1 MYDIVIIG
9 AGPAGLTAAI
19 YGIRAGLSVVVLE
32 SMMYGGQ
39 IAGTP
44 EVENYPSIQKISGW
58 QLAQNIYD
66 QAVAQGV
73 EVKFEAVEKIELGE
87 GNCGGIKTVV
97 TPFNRYECKTV
108 IIANGAK
115 RRLLGCPG
123 EEEFKGM
130 GVSYCATCDGAFFR
144 GKTTA
149 VVGGG
154 NTALEDSL
162 FLSNLCEKVYLIV
175 RKDKFRGEKRLAEAV
190 LARENIE
197 ILYSHVVDRIEGDGL
212 VSAVIVKDSG
222 GETKKLDVSAVFVAI
237 GMVPDNGAFA
247 DVVELDDAGY
257 IVADETCKTSC
268 AGIFAA
274 GDSRTKEVRQI
285 ITAASDGAVAA
296 VAAANLVNAEG

>member
-1 MYDIVIIG
+1 MYDILIIG

-19 YGIRAGLSVVVLE
+19 YGIRAGMSVLVLE

-58 QLAQNIYD
+58 QLAQNIYE
-66 QAVAQGV
+66 QAAAQGA
-73 EVKFEAVEKIELGE
+73 EIRFEAVTGIEENEK
-87 GNCGGIKTVV
+87 GIKTVI
-97 TPFNRYECKTV
+97 TPAGRYDCRTV

-123 EEEFKGM
+123 EEEYKGR

-144 GKTTA
+144 GKVTA

-175 RKDKFRGEKRLAEAV
+175 RKDRFRGEKRLADSI
-190 LARENIE
+190 LARDNIE
-197 ILYSHVVDRIEGDGL
+197 ILYSHVVESIKGDEL
-212 VSAVIVKDSG
+212 VTGVKVKDKEG
-222 GETKKLDVSAVFVAI
+222 KTKELSVSAVFVAI
-237 GMVPDNGAFA
+237 GMEPDNSLFSEFV
-247 DVVELDDAGY
+247 DIDEAGY
-257 IVADETCKTSC
+257 ITAGESCRTSRE
-268 AGIFAA
+268 GVFAA

-285 ITAASDGAVAA
+285 ITAAADGAVAA
-296 VAAANLVNAEG
+296 IAAANLVNGAGA

>member
-1 MYDIVIIG
+1 MYDILIIG

-19 YGIRAGLSVVVLE
+19 YGIRAGMSVLVLE
-32 SMMYGGQ
+32 AMMYGGQ

-58 QLAQNIYD
+58 QLAQNIYE
-66 QAVAQGV
+66 QAAAQGA
-73 EVKFEAVEKIELGE
+73 EIRFEGVTGIKEDE
-87 GNCGGIKTVV
+87 NGIKTVI
-97 TPFNRYECKTV
+97 TSGGRYESKTV

-123 EEEFKGM
+123 EEEFKGR

-144 GKTTA
+144 GKVTA

-175 RKDKFRGEKRLAEAV
+175 RKDRFRGEKRLADSV
-190 LARENIE
+190 QARENIE
-197 ILYSHVVDRIEGDGL
+197 VLYSHVVDSIEGEDL
-212 VSAVIVKDSG
+212 VSSVKVKNGDGVIR
-222 GETKKLDVSAVFVAI
+222 EIPVSAVFVAI
-237 GMVPDNGAFA
+237 GMEPDNGLFA
-247 DVVELDDAGY
+247 DFVDIDEAGY
-257 IVADETCKTSC
+257 IIAGESCRTSRN
-268 AGIFAA
+268 GVFAA

-285 ITAASDGAVAA
+285 ITAAADGAAA
-296 VAAANLVNAEG
+296 AIAAANLVNESAV